1 MNYKFKTKPYKH
13 QLTAL
18 EKSWNKENF
27 AYFMEMGTGKTK
39 VLIDNLAMLYDK
51 GKIDGALII
60 APKGV
65 VKTWY
70 EQELPTH
77 LPNHIE
83 NVTVLWQP
91 NITKT
96 QREKLESLFEIET
109 AFHILI
115 MNVESLSTDKGVKF
129 ASKFINSHKT
139 LMAIDEST
147 TIKTPTAKRTKNII
161 DIGKLAKYRRIMT
174 GSPITKN
181 PLDLYTQCEFL
192 DPWLL
197 DFSSYYA
204 FRNRYAEMKTMHI
217 HGRSIQVVDKFQNLG
232 ELSETVKQFS
242 YRVLKEDCLD
252 LPDKIFIKRHVSL
265 TPDQKKIYEQMK
277 KAAMAMLNGKMTTT
291 MTVLTQLMR
300 LHQITCGHFI
310 ADDGS
315 TQSVDS
321 NRLNELMNILEETEG
336 KAIIWANYQLSVG
349 EIIQRIIKEY
359 GPGSVVHYYGKT
371 LPEQRDYAIDAFQKG
386 KARFFVGTPA
396 TGGYGLT
403 PQEDRQ
409 DFIRKFQNDPKCRFL
424 IGTPQTGGYG
434 ITLTQAN
441 TVIYYSNSYDLEK
454 RLQSEDRAHRI
465 GQKKPVT
472 YVDLIAEDTVDEKIV
487 KALRDKINIASE
499 VMGEE
504 LKDWI

>member
-1 MNYKFKTKPYKH
+1 MNYKFKTKPYAH

-39 VLIDNLAMLYDK
+39 VLIDNVAMLYDK

-77 LPNHIE
+77 LPDHIE
-83 NVTVLWQP
+83 NVSVLWQP

-96 QREKLESLFEIET
+96 QQEKLDSLFEIET
-109 AFHILI
+109 TLHILV
-115 MNVESLSTDKGVKF
+115 MNVEALSTEKGVKF

-147 TIKTPTAKRTKNII
+147 TIKTPTARRTKNII
-161 DIGKLAKYRRIMT
+161 GLGKESKYKRIMT

-197 DFSSYYA
+197 DFASYYA
-204 FRNRYAEMKTMHI
+204 FRNRYAEMKTMHLR
-217 HGRSIQVVDKFQNLG
+217 GRSIQVVAGFQNLG
-232 ELSETVKQFS
+232 ELSDKVKDFS

-252 LPDKIFIKRHVSL
+252 LPPKNFVKRHISL
-265 TPDQKKIYEQMK
+265 TSDQKKVYEQMK
-277 KAAMAMLNGKMTTT
+277 KHAIAMLNKKVTTT
-291 MTVLTQLMR
+291 VTVLTQLMR
-300 LHQITCGHFI
+300 LHQITCGYVT
-310 ADDGS
+310 ADDG
-315 TQSVDS
+315 TIQEVES
-321 NRLNELMNILEETEG
+321 NRLNELMSVLEETEG
-336 KAIIWANYQLSVG
+336 KVIIWANYQFSVSD
-349 EIIQRIIKEY
+349 IIKKITKVY
-359 GPGSVVHYYGKT
+359 GPDSYVHY
-371 LPEQRDYAIDAFQKG
+371 
-386 KARFFVGTPA
+386 
-396 TGGYGLT
+396 YGLT

-409 DFIRKFQNDPKCRFL
+409 DFIRKFQNDPKCRFI

-441 TVIYYSNSYDLEK
+441 TVIYYSNGYDLEK

-465 GQKKPVT
+465 GQKKNVT
-472 YVDLIAEDTVDEKIV
+472 YIDIIAEDTIDEKIV
-487 KALRDKINIASE
+487 EALRSKIDIASQ

-504 LKDWI
+504 LKEWI

>member
-1 MNYKFKTKPYKH
+1 M
-13 QLTAL
+13 TAL
-18 EKSWNKENF
+18 EKSWNKETF

-39 VLIDNLAMLYDK
+39 VLIDNIAMLYDK
-51 GKIDGALII
+51 GKIDGALIV

-83 NVTVLWQP
+83 NVTVLWQS
-91 NITKT
+91 NITKK
-96 QREKLESLFEIET
+96 QQEKLESLFEIET
-109 AFHILI
+109 ALHILI
-115 MNVESLSTDKGVKF
+115 MNVEAFSTEKGVKF
-129 ASKFINSHKT
+129 ASKFLSSHKT

-161 DIGKLAKYRRIMT
+161 DLGKHAKYRRILT

-192 DPWLL
+192 DPYLL
-197 DFSSYYA
+197 DFASYYS
-204 FRNRYAEMKTMHI
+204 FRNRYAEMKTMHLR
-217 HGRSIQVVDKFQNLG
+217 GRSIQVVSEFKNLG
-232 ELSETVKQFS
+232 ELSDTVKTFS
-242 YRVLKEDCLD
+242 ERVLKEDCLD
-252 LPDKIFIKRHVSL
+252 LPPKVFMKRYVTL
-265 TPDQKKIYEQMK
+265 TTDQKKLYNQMK
-277 KAAMAMLNGKMTTT
+277 EQALAILNGKMTTT

-300 LHQITCGHFI
+300 LHQITCGHFT

-315 TQSVDS
+315 TQAVDS
-321 NRLNELMNILEETEG
+321 NRLNELMSVLEETEG

-359 GPGSVVHYYGKT
+359 GEDSYVHYYG
-371 LPEQRDYAIDAFQKG
+371 
-386 KARFFVGTPA
+386 
-396 TGGYGLT
+396 LT
-403 PQEDRQ
+403 SQEDRQ
-409 DFIRKFQNDPKCRFL
+409 NNIRKFQNDPNCRFI

-434 ITLTQAN
+434 ITLTQAH

-465 GQKKPVT
+465 GQKKTVT
-472 YVDLIAEDTVDEKIV
+472 YIDLICEDTVDEKIV

-504 LKDWI
+504 LKNWI

>member
-1 MNYKFKTKPYKH
+1 MNYKFKTKPYAH

-18 EKSWNKENF
+18 EKSWNKENY

-51 GKIDGALII
+51 GKIDSALII

-70 EQELPTH
+70 EQELPAH

-83 NVTVLWQP
+83 NVSVLWQP

-96 QREKLESLFEIET
+96 QQEKLDSLFEIDS
-109 AFHILI
+109 ALHILV
-115 MNVESLSTDKGVKF
+115 MNVEALSTEKGVKF
-129 ASKFINSHKT
+129 ATKFINSHKVM
-139 LMAIDEST
+139 MAIDEST
-147 TIKTPTAKRTKNII
+147 TIKTPTARRTKNII
-161 DIGKLAKYRRIMT
+161 KMGINAKYKRIMT

-204 FRNRYAEMKTMHI
+204 FRNRYAEMKTMHV

-232 ELSETVKQFS
+232 ELSDTVKEFS

-252 LPDKIFIKRHVSL
+252 LPPKVFIKRHITL

-277 KAAMAMLNGKMTTT
+277 KAAMAVLNGKVTTT

-300 LHQITCGHFI
+300 LHQITCGYVT

-315 TQSVDS
+315 TQQVES
-321 NRLNELMNILEETEG
+321 NRLNELMSILEDTEG
-336 KAIIWANYQLSVG
+336 KVIIWANYQLSVG
-349 EIIQRIIKEY
+349 EIIQKIIKVY
-359 GPGSVVHYYGKT
+359 GKDSYVHY
-371 LPEQRDYAIDAFQKG
+371 
-386 KARFFVGTPA
+386 
-396 TGGYGLT
+396 YGLT

-409 DFIRKFQNDPKCRFL
+409 DFIRKFQNDPKCRFI

-441 TVIYYSNSYDLEK
+441 TVIYYSNGYDLEK

-465 GQKKPVT
+465 GQKKTVT
-472 YVDLIAEDTVDEKIV
+472 YIDLICEDTVDEKIV

-504 LKDWI
+504 LRDWI

>member
-13 QLTAL
+13 QMTAL

-39 VLIDNLAMLYDK
+39 VLIDNMSMLYDK

-83 NVTVLWQP
+83 NVTVLWQS
-91 NITKT
+91 NITKG
-96 QREKLESLFEIET
+96 QQEKLESLFEIET
-109 AFHILI
+109 ALHILI
-115 MNVESLSTDKGVKF
+115 MNVEALSTDKGVKF
-129 ASKFINSHKT
+129 ASKFLNSHKV

-161 DIGKLAKYRRIMT
+161 NMGKYAKYRRILT

-181 PLDLYTQCEFL
+181 PLDLYSQCEFL
-192 DPWLL
+192 NPYLL
-197 DFSSYYA
+197 DFTSYYA
-204 FRNRYAEMKTMHI
+204 FRNRYAEMKTMHLR
-217 HGRSIQVVDKFQNLG
+217 GRSIQVVSEFKNLG
-232 ELSETVKQFS
+232 ELSDTVKTFS
-242 YRVLKEDCLD
+242 ERVLKEDCLD
-252 LPDKIFIKRHVSL
+252 LPPKTFMKRYVAL
-265 TPDQKKIYEQMK
+265 TPDQKKVYEQMK
-277 KAAMAMLNGKMTTT
+277 KAAMAVLNGKSQTT

-300 LHQITCGHFI
+300 LHQITCGHFT
-310 ADDGS
+310 ADDGTS
-315 TQSVDS
+315 QAVDS
-321 NRLNELMNILEETEG
+321 NRLNELMNVLDETEG

-359 GPGSVVHYYGKT
+359 GEDSYVHYYG
-371 LPEQRDYAIDAFQKG
+371 
-386 KARFFVGTPA
+386 
-396 TGGYGLT
+396 LT
-403 PQEDRQ
+403 SQEERQ
-409 DFIRKFQNDPKCRFL
+409 DNIRKFQNNPKCRFL
-424 IGTPQTGGYG
+424 VGTPQTGGYG

-465 GQKKPVT
+465 GQKKKVT
-472 YVDLIAEDTVDEKIV
+472 YVDLIAENTVDEKIV
-487 KALRDKINIASE
+487 EALRNKINIASE
-499 VMGEE
+499 VLGEE

>member
-1 MNYKFKTKPYKH
+1 MRYKFKTKPYKH
-13 QLTAL
+13 QMTAL

-51 GKIDGALII
+51 GKVDAALII

-77 LPNHIE
+77 LPNHIQ
-83 NVTVLWQP
+83 NVTVLWQS

-96 QREKLESLFEIET
+96 QKEKLDTLFENSGDL
-109 AFHILI
+109 HIII
-115 MNVESLSTDKGVKF
+115 MNVEAFSTEKGFKF
-129 ASKFINSHKT
+129 AESFLNSHRC
-139 LMAIDEST
+139 LMAVDEST
-147 TIKTPTAKRTKNII
+147 TIKTPTAKRTKSII
-161 DIGKLAKYRRIMT
+161 HLGRSARYRRILT

-181 PLDLYTQCEFL
+181 PLDLYSQCEFL
-192 DPWLL
+192 DPYLL
-197 DFSSYYA
+197 DFASYYS

-217 HGRSIQVVDKFQNLG
+217 RGRSIQVVSEFKNLG
-232 ELSETVKQFS
+232 ELSDTVKTFS
-242 YRVLKEDCLD
+242 ERILKEDCLD
-252 LPDKIFIKRHVSL
+252 LPPKIFMKRYVAL
-265 TPDQKKIYEQMK
+265 TPDQKKIYGQMK
-277 KAAMAMLNGKMTTT
+277 QHALAILNGKVTTT

-300 LHQITCGHFI
+300 LHQITCGHFT
-310 ADDGS
+310 ADDGT
-315 TQSVDS
+315 TQAVES
-321 NRLNELMNILEETEG
+321 NRLNELMNVLDETEG

-359 GPGSVVHYYGKT
+359 GEESYVHYYG
-371 LPEQRDYAIDAFQKG
+371 
-386 KARFFVGTPA
+386 
-396 TGGYGLT
+396 LT
-403 PQEDRQ
+403 SQEERQ
-409 DFIRKFQNDPKCRFL
+409 DNIRKFQNDPKCRFL

-465 GQKKPVT
+465 GQKEKVT
-472 YVDLIAEDTVDEKIV
+472 YVDLISEDTVDEKIV
-487 KALRDKINIASE
+487 EALRNKINIASE
-499 VMGEE
+499 VLGEE
-504 LKDWI
+504 LKEWI

>member
-1 MNYKFKTKPYKH
+1 MNYKFKTKPYAH

-51 GKIDGALII
+51 GKVDGALII

-83 NVTVLWQP
+83 NVTVLWQS
-91 NITKT
+91 NITKK
-96 QREKLESLFEIET
+96 QQEKLDSVLENEMLL
-109 AFHILI
+109 HVLV
-115 MNVESLSTDKGVKF
+115 MNVEALSTEKGVNF
-129 ASKFINSHKT
+129 ARRFINSHKT

-147 TIKTPTAKRTKNII
+147 TIKTPTARRTKSII
-161 DIGKLAKYRRIMT
+161 MLGKQAKYKRIMT

-197 DFSSYYA
+197 DFTSYYA
-204 FRNRYAEMKTMHI
+204 FRNRYAEMKTMHLR
-217 HGRSIQVVDKFQNLG
+217 GRSIQVVSEFKNLG
-232 ELSETVKQFS
+232 ELSETVKNFS

-252 LPDKIFIKRHVSL
+252 LPPKNFIKRHITL
-265 TPDQKKIYEQMK
+265 TPAQKKVYEQMK
-277 KAAMAMLNGKMTTT
+277 KAAMAVLNGKVTTT

-300 LHQITCGHFI
+300 LHQITCGHFT

-315 TQSVDS
+315 VQEVES
-321 NRLNELMNILEETEG
+321 NRLNELMSILEETEG
-336 KAIIWANYQLSVG
+336 KAIIWANYQRDVAQ
-349 EIIQRIIKEY
+349 IIEHIEKK
-359 GPGSVVHYYGKT
+359 YGK
-371 LPEQRDYAIDAFQKG
+371 ESIVDY
-386 KARFFVGTPA
+386 
-396 TGGYGLT
+396 YGLT

-409 DFIRKFQNDPKCRFL
+409 DNIRKFQNNSNCRFL

-441 TVIYYSNSYDLEK
+441 TVIYYSNGYDLEK

-465 GQKKPVT
+465 GQKKTVT
-472 YVDLIAEDTVDEKIV
+472 YVDLICEDTVDEKIV

-504 LKDWI
+504 LKEWI